1 MHDDTKSVHLGRHP
15 ERFAGTVNTPVFRAS
30 TILSETVAEWEQQ
43 KKDRTAEKPGTYY
56 GLHGTPNRHL
66 LEEALAELEGG
77 YQCQIYPSGL
87 AACVIPILAYVKAG
101 DHILVT
107 DSVYG
112 PTRRF
117 CNTQLKRFGVET
129 TFYDPL
135 IGAGI
140 SALMRPN
147 TRVVFAE
154 SPGSLTFEV
163 QDIPA
168 IAEAA
173 HRYTASGAT
182 SNAASRATST
192 SSNSNAGNGVIVMMD
207 NTWGTPLYFK
217 PFEHGVDV
225 SIQATTKYIVGHSD
239 VIMGSVTCTK
249 EAWPALKAV
258 TNDFGQTA
266 APDDCYLATRGLRTM
281 ALRLKQH
288 QESGIQLAQWIAQQ
302 PEVERVLHPALPSD
316 PGHALWKRDFKGA
329 CGLFGVVLKPSIKP
343 AALHALI
350 DSVQL
355 FGLGASWGGFESL
368 ILHFDPREVRT
379 ATKWPPEG
387 QAAGPCFRVHV
398 GLENVEDLIADMGR
412 GFAALRAL
420 L

>member
-1 MHDDTKSVHLGRHP
+1 MHEDTKAVHLGRHP
-15 ERFAGTVNTPVFRAS
+15 DRFAGTVNTPVFRAS
-30 TILSETVAEWEQQ
+30 TILSETVAEWEQK
-43 KKDRTAEKPGTYY
+43 KKDRVAEAPGTYY

-77 YQCQIYPSGL
+77 YKCQIYPSGL
-87 AACVIPILAYVKAG
+87 AACVIPILAYVKTG

-117 CNTQLKRFGVET
+117 CDVQLKRFGVET
-129 TFYDPL
+129 TYYDPL

-140 SALMRPN
+140 AALMRPN
-147 TRVVFAE
+147 TRVVFVE

-163 QDIPA
+163 QDTSA

-173 HRYTASGAT
+173 HRHQAT
-182 SNAASRATST
+182 GGGDGK
-192 SSNSNAGNGVIVMMD
+192 GNTNKVIVMMD

-288 QESGIQLAQWIAQQ
+288 HESGIQLAEWIASQ

-329 CGLFGVVLKPSIKP
+329 CGLFGVVLKAGIKP
-343 AALHALI
+343 EALHALI
-350 DSVQL
+350 DGL
-355 FGLGASWGGFESL
+355 DLYGLGASWGGYESL

-379 ATKWPPEG
+379 ATKWVH
-387 QAAGPCFRVHV
+387 AGPCLRVHA
-398 GLENVEDLIADMGR
+398 GLEHIDDLIADMAK
-412 GFAALRAL
+412 GFQSLRTA
-420 L
+420 

>member
-1 MHDDTKSVHLGRHP
+1 MHEDTKAVHLGRHP
-15 ERFAGTVNTPVFRAS
+15 ERYAGTVNTPVFRAS
-30 TILSETVAEWEQQ
+30 TILSETVAEWEQK
-43 KKDRTAEKPGTYY
+43 KKDRGTEKPGTYY

-77 YQCQIYPSGL
+77 YRCQIYPSGL
-87 AACVIPILAYVKAG
+87 AACVVPILAYVKTG

-117 CNTQLKRFGVET
+117 CDMQLKRFGVET
-129 TFYDPL
+129 TYCDPL
-135 IGAGI
+135 IGSGI

-147 TRVVFAE
+147 TSLVFVE

-168 IAEAA
+168 IAEVARKHKA
-173 HRYTASGAT
+173 
-182 SNAASRATST
+182 
-192 SSNSNAGNGVIVMMD
+192 IVMMD

-288 QESGIQLAQWIAQQ
+288 HESGIKLAEWIAQQ
-302 PEVERVLHPALPSD
+302 PEVERVLHPGLPSD

-329 CGLFGVVLKPSIKP
+329 CGLFGVVLKSGIKP
-343 AALHALI
+343 EALRALI
-350 DSVQL
+350 DSVEL
-355 FGLGASWGGFESL
+355 YGLGASWGGFESL
-368 ILHFDPREVRT
+368 ILHFDPREIRT
-379 ATKWPPEG
+379 ATKWPREG
-387 QAAGPCFRVHV
+387 QSAGPCFRVHA
-398 GLENVEDLIADMGR
+398 GLEHVDDLIADMGR
-412 GFAALRAL
+412 GFAALRSHL
-420 L
+420 

>member
-1 MHDDTKSVHLGRHP
+1 MHEDTKTIHLGRHP

-30 TILSETVAEWEQQ
+30 TILSETVAEWDQ
-43 KKDRTAEKPGTYY
+43 KKKGRTAEAPGTYY

-77 YQCQIYPSGL
+77 YKCQIYPSGL

-117 CNTQLKRFGVET
+117 CDIQLKRFGVET
-129 TFYDPL
+129 TYYDPL
-135 IGAGI
+135 IGGGI

-147 TRVVFAE
+147 TRLVFVE

-173 HRYTASGAT
+173 HRH
-182 SNAASRATST
+182 RP
-192 SSNSNAGNGVIVMMD
+192 AGSERGDHGVGGDGGVIVMMD

-249 EAWPALKAV
+249 DAWPALKAV

-329 CGLFGVVLKPSIKP
+329 CGLFGVVLKAGIKP
-343 AALHALI
+343 EALHALI
-350 DSVQL
+350 DSVEL
-355 FGLGASWGGFESL
+355 YGLGASWGGFESL
-368 ILHFDPREVRT
+368 ILHFDPREIRT
-379 ATKWPPEG
+379 ATKWPREG
-387 QAAGPCFRVHV
+387 QSGGPCFRIHV
-398 GLENVEDLIADMGR
+398 GLEHIDDLIADMKR
-412 GFAALRAL
+412 GFKTLRETK
-420 L
+420 